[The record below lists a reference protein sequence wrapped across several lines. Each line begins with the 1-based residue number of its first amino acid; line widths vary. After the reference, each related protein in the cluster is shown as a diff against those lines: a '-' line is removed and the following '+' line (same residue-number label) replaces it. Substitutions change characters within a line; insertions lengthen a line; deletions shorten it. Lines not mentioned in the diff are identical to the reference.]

1 MPLPVIGFGLGAI
14 GAFLSRVVAS
24 RIGYW
29 ILAALTFFGL
39 QFVATEF
46 VADPLLA
53 QIQAAF
59 AGAPAEI
66 LEWLA
71 FLNVDKYITMI
82 LSAYAAAAAVGS
94 LRLRK
99 VAA

>member
-1 MPLPVIGFGLGAI
+1 MPLPVVGLGLGAI
-14 GAFLSRVVAS
+14 GAFLSRVVAT

-29 ILAALTFFGL
+29 VLAAITFLGI

-46 VADPLLA
+46 VADPLLS
-53 QIQAAF
+53 QIQAGF
-59 AGAPAEI
+59 AGAPADI

-82 LSAYAAAAAVGS
+82 LSAYAAAAAVGT
-94 LRLRK
+94 LRMRK
-99 VAA
+99 AVA

>member
-1 MPLPVIGFGLGAI
+1 MPIPLVGFGLGAI

-29 ILAALTFFGL
+29 VLAAMAFFGI
-39 QFVATEF
+39 QFMATEF

-53 QIQAAF
+53 EIKAGF
-59 AGAPAEI
+59 AGAPADI

-71 FLNVDKYITMI
+71 FLNVDTYVTMI
-82 LSAYAAAAAVGS
+82 LSAYAAAAAVGA

-99 VAA
+99 VPA